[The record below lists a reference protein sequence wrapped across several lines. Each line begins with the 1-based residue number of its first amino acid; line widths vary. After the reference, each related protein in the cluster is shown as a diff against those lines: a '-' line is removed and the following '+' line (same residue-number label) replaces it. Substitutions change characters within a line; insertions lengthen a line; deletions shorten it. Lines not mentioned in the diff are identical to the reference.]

1 MVNYGAKHL
10 FSEIHPITLKVVAHY
25 LNRIESF
32 FITYFVMHHADIPF
46 NLDYNSFKLLRTDST
61 LFFNTRL
68 FLRKSHRDLFSVASN
83 ICFFFSVFKIREQ
96 SARCIKVSFK
106 LIESFCKMPRTND
119 SNRQNMSLVELFIE
133 ILK

>member
-32 FITYFVMHHADIPF
+32 FIIYFVMHHADIPF
-46 NLDYNSFKLLRTDST
+46 NPDYNSFKLLRTDST

-83 ICFFFSVFKIREQ
+83 ICFFFSFFKIREQ

-119 SNRQNMSLVELFIE
+119 SNRQNMSLVELFI
-133 ILK
+133 

>member
-32 FITYFVMHHADIPF
+32 FIIYFVMHHADIPF

-83 ICFFFSVFKIREQ
+83 ICFFFSFFKIREQ

-119 SNRQNMSLVELFIE
+119 SNRQNMSLVELFI
-133 ILK
+133 